1 MSDSSDSE
9 TECISKYCL
18 LNPAYS
24 NYLFFL
30 CVFCLCIILLLFLLF
45 FHPGGFPTEEEMQK
59 NELLKWLWEEF
70 NSKDA
75 QDLDIY
81 IQMRRIRKEMKK
93 EELEKKAMS
102 SMSNS

>member
-1 MSDSSDSE
+1 MYYFIVVS
-9 TECISKYCL
+9 
-18 LNPAYS
+18 P
-24 NYLFFL
+24 
-30 CVFCLCIILLLFLLF
+30 

-102 SMSNS
+102 SVNNS

>member
-18 LNPAYS
+18 LNIQQLLIFYV
-24 NYLFFL
+24 YFL
-30 CVFCLCIILLLFLLF
+30 CLCIIFLFIL

-81 IQMRRIRKEMKK
+81 KQMRRIRKEMKK

-102 SMSNS
+102 SVNNS